1 MTESSEFEKARDQI
15 KAYILD
21 NALLPQLM
29 VEAQFSSRTTFYSAF
44 DEDILNEEQL
54 TPRQRIIWQKAM
66 SMMESSESLLA
77 KALRVISK

>member
-1 MTESSEFEKARDQI
+1 MTESSDFENARDRI